1 MRFLLALG
9 LSVAL
14 LFCLEGCGGGGG
26 DQNYDGECPVPAHYA
41 NQCTDDEM
49 MVRLQDGEYCAPQ
62 CSDEMSCPSDVPS
75 GVTAS
80 PKCVQFT
87 TSSGQSEELCALI
100 CSSDSE
106 CDTSHNGF
114 CQIMG
119 SNGASGVCA
128 YHVAAAL
135 KSKEPS
141 ALKSKE
147 PAEVP
152 YGCPTNSLESVETPA
167 GVEKPLLS
175 VPLKKHRH
183 ERSFEE
189 MKKIVAAAVERASH
203 KFAPKAPPKFTS
215 MVSPVKKQ
223 NRTTCNPHRSPLR
236 LPLETSTTSD
246 TMGSSP
252 LVHRHRNLLSSMIQ
266 ALPICGYLRQKR

>member
-1 MRFLLALG
+1 
-9 LSVAL
+9 
-14 LFCLEGCGGGGG
+14 
-26 DQNYDGECPVPAHYA
+26 
-41 NQCTDDEM
+41 
-49 MVRLQDGEYCAPQ
+49 
-62 CSDEMSCPSDVPS
+62 
-75 GVTAS
+75 
-80 PKCVQFT
+80 
-87 TSSGQSEELCALI
+87 
-100 CSSDSE
+100 
-106 CDTSHNGF
+106 
-114 CQIMG
+114 MG

-135 KSKEPS
+135 KSKEPY

-215 MVSPVKKQ
+215 MVSSVKKQ
-223 NRTTCNPHRSPLR
+223 NRTTLQSSSQPSTITIGDVNDIGYYGELSIGTPPQKLTVVYDTGSSNLWVPTPKAVTNAQKNPQCKQEMISHPKHSY
-236 LPLETSTTSD
+236 TYSASTTHD
-246 TMGSSP
+246 
-252 LVHRHRNLLSSMIQ
+252 NLLGVELS
-266 ALPICGYLRQKR
+266 